1 MKEALAYIAIAILA
15 AFALVNIAKADRLVN
30 INLVVVEHPT
40 AASVDDQI
48 RLFKEGLP
56 RLAEVGVKPRIIKID
71 VVPDF
76 YNVNKLDDFL
86 LRLYTWS
93 EYGKKQRFKG
103 IVFYSLPPM
112 ISKTGGQFAAGHA
125 GAICIFTRNK
135 NKKFAEGS
143 LRVKSALGFDRQP
156 QSRVIVLHEL
166 LHLFGANH
174 IESKTVVIS
183 KNPLKRDFQQVPN
196 VMHPNA
202 QAYATMPNLP
212 LLSATKRQVRYC
224 KQGKNVLGERL

>member
-1 MKEALAYIAIAILA
+1 MKEALAHIAIGLLA
-15 AFALVNIAKADRLVN
+15 LLALVNIARADRLVN
-30 INLVVVEHPT
+30 LNLVVVEHPL
-40 AASVDDQI
+40 AASPADQI

-56 RLAEVGVKPRIIKID
+56 RLAEVGVKPRIIKVD

-76 YNVNKLDDFL
+76 YNANSLDDL
-86 LRLYTWS
+86 LSRLYTWAA
-93 EYGKKQRFKG
+93 YGKKQRFKG

-112 ISKTGGQFAAGHA
+112 IGASGSQYAAGQA

-135 NKKFAEGS
+135 NKKFAEGV
-143 LRVKSALGFDRQP
+143 LRTKSGLGFDRQP
-156 QSRVIVLHEL
+156 HSRIIVLHEL

-183 KNPLKRDFQQVPN
+183 KKPYKLAFPQIPN

-202 QAYATMPNLP
+202 QAYATIPNLP
-212 LLSATKRQVRYC
+212 ILPATKRHVRYC
-224 KQGKNVLGERL
+224 KQGKNVLGR